1 MKPEI
6 ERRLTLRSRLPL
18 YLIGVLAF
26 LQLIEPDPVWMAL
39 LVGLCGLVGISYIW
53 AREMRDKI
61 QAERTSRGNWIV
73 VGDRVQEK
81 FRLRNGSSF
90 PLLWATVT
98 DHSDVPGYAID
109 RAVAVD
115 ARGSYAWQAQGVCT
129 KRGVFTLGPWSL
141 SLGDPLGLFDV
152 SLSYPE
158 VRTLMVYPRV
168 MRLPEFRLPRGS
180 ASGRASRALPA
191 PTEALLARTVRH
203 YVPGDSLHL
212 VHWRKT
218 AQLGK
223 LMIRQFDQEPAG
235 ALWLVLD
242 LDAAVQAGEGQEST
256 LEYGVILAASLA
268 AKHLDE
274 NRAVGL
280 VALGREA
287 KIVPPQ
293 PGRGNL
299 WQLLH
304 ALTHAEAA
312 EGWPLARVLKQ
323 IRPDIGRGRTV
334 LVITS
339 SSQTDWVGELLQY
352 QRRDITTAALLL
364 DAASFTS
371 PREEGQAELP
381 ATAEGT
387 EGGLAGLQNLLA
399 DYGVFSRTIAQGYP
413 FTPLVAIKRKRKVLK
428 TLFGTGRVITVEME
442 EEV

>member
-26 LQLIEPDPVWMAL
+26 SQLVEPDPVWMAL
-39 LVGLCGLVGISYIW
+39 LVGLGGLFGISYIW
-53 AREMRDKI
+53 AREMRDKVE
-61 QAERTSRGNWIV
+61 AERTSRGNWIV
-73 VGDRVQEK
+73 VGDRVEER
-81 FRLRNGSSF
+81 FRLRNDSPF
-90 PLLWATVT
+90 PLLWATVN

-109 RAVAVD
+109 RAVSVD
-115 ARGSYAWQAQGVCT
+115 ARGSYGWQAQGVCT
-129 KRGVFTLGPWSL
+129 KRGVFTLGPWAL
-141 SLGDPLGLFDV
+141 ALGDPLGLFDV
-152 SLSYPE
+152 TISYPE

-168 MRLPEFRLPRGS
+168 MRLPEFQLPRGA
-180 ASGRASRALPA
+180 ASGRASRALPT
-191 PTEALLARTVRH
+191 PFETILARTVRH

-218 AQLGK
+218 AQQGK

-280 VALGREA
+280 VALGRET

-293 PGRGNL
+293 PGRAHL
-299 WQLLH
+299 WQLLQ

-323 IRPDIGRGRTV
+323 VRPDIGRGRTV
-334 LVITS
+334 LVITP

-364 DAASFTS
+364 DAASFT
-371 PREEGQAELP
+371 PPP
-381 ATAEGT
+381 AGEDARAGD
-387 EGGLAGLQNLLA
+387 LAGLQNLLA

-413 FTPLVAIKRKRKVLK
+413 FTPLVTIKRKRKVMK